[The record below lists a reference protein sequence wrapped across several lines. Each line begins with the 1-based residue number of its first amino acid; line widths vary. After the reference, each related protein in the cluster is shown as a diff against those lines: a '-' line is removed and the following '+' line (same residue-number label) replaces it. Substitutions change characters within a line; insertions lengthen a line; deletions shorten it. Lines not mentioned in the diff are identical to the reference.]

1 MPRAKLEDLGSFRTT
16 SQVARLL
23 DLSPY
28 LIKARIDD
36 GTFPAASKASEAGV
50 LLFDED
56 WLDRAR
62 AAMDKAPARR
72 RRKAASPTIQSP
84 AAWLGHELGESG
96 WLPRWDDV
104 VGYFTYLS
112 EESTRVELEVVGMS
126 TAGRPYL
133 AVHVSSAANLQSAA
147 RARNRETLGK
157 LWDSRDVPNAPAL
170 ADEGRAVGFIL
181 ATQHSTEIGSLLM
194 TMQLAWELATATDAD
209 SLQILDESIAVLIPS
224 HNPDGA
230 DMIAEWYLESIGEEW
245 EGTWMPWLYHPYVG
259 HDNNRDWFMQTQAET
274 RLYVD
279 LHNRE
284 HPQAVFDM
292 HQMGRYGPRFMVPP
306 FIDPLDPN
314 QDPVVQQGFAAL
326 GTHIAQRMT
335 AAGLA
340 GVVTNAIFD
349 NYSPS
354 LAYGN
359 YHGSVDLLSEAASV
373 RLATPVTLKE
383 SDLND
388 KYGIDPRVRSW
399 NQPLIWEAGE
409 WSLQDIVAYDLAA
422 ARAFLEHL
430 ARNRRQWL
438 HDYQA
443 LNQRISTR
451 DRKPYAFIIPEN
463 GPDPRA
469 TAELLDLL
477 QRGLV
482 EIHRA
487 TADIEADG
495 VTYPAGTWVVRLDQ
509 PAGSF
514 AKTLLE
520 VQRYPE
526 LRAHPEGPLKAP
538 YDISGHTLP
547 IQMGVPC
554 YQVDQ
559 PLAGDAALE
568 LVDGP
573 VEWSGHVDASDVDDG
588 WWRFD
593 ARSNAVADVLARL
606 LPERVPVYRERG
618 DGGTG
623 DVLVK
628 QQDLARERVEEIAR
642 LSGAVVT
649 VADRQAATPG
659 WRQDP
664 VRIGLYQSWTS
675 SIDEGWARWVLEE
688 FGLGYETLQTAD
700 IRQGDLLDRV
710 DVLVLPEMSVDEY
723 RKGLS
728 EKNREGDPN
737 PPAYLGGLGDVG
749 IASLRQFV
757 AGGGTLIACD
767 RSADYAIE
775 ALALPVENVLEG
787 VAATDF
793 SCPGSLLQ
801 VIVDPEHPLGFG
813 LPRELAV
820 LFLNSR
826 VYRGTSPEVKTIA
839 RYPQSSPLLS
849 GWLNGADRIRG
860 GGALLDATY
869 GRGRVVL
876 FGFRPWFRAQ
886 ARGTY
891 RAFFNALFL
900 PGLAEIEAAEG

>member
-1 MPRAKLEDLGSFRTT
+1 M
-16 SQVARLL
+16 L
-23 DLSPY
+23 DLSSY
-28 LIKARIDD
+28 LIKARIED
-36 GTFPAASKASEAGV
+36 GTFPPASKTSAAGV
-50 LLFDED
+50 LLFDEA
-56 WLDRAR
+56 WLDKAR
-62 AAMDKAPARR
+62 DAIGHAPVRR
-72 RRKAASPTIQSP
+72 RRKSVSPQIQSP
-84 AAWLGHELGESG
+84 AAWFSHELGEAG
-96 WLPRWDDV
+96 WLPRWTEV

-112 EESTRVELEVVGMS
+112 DSSDRVELEVAGVS
-126 TAGRPYL
+126 TDGRPYL
-133 AVHVSSAANLQSAA
+133 VVHVSAPGNLQDAA
-147 RARNRETLGK
+147 RQRNRETLGK
-157 LWDSRDVPNAPAL
+157 LWDSRDVEHTSAL
-170 ADEGRAVGFIL
+170 ADIGRTVAFIL

-209 SLQILDESIAVLIPS
+209 TLEILEETISVLIPS

-230 DMIAEWYLESIGEEW
+230 DMIAEWYLQSIGEEW
-245 EGTWMPWLYHPYVG
+245 EGAWMPWLYHPYVG

-274 RLYVD
+274 RIYVD

-335 AAGLA
+335 AAGQA

-383 SDLND
+383 SDLNAN
-388 KYGIDPRVRSW
+388 YGIDPRVRSW

-409 WSLQDIVAYDLAA
+409 WSLKDIVAYDLVA

-438 HDYQA
+438 LDYQA
-443 LNQRISTR
+443 LNARTSHR
-451 DRKPYAFIIPEN
+451 EKKPFAFVIPAN

-469 TAELLDLL
+469 TTELLDLL

-487 TADIEADG
+487 IADIVADG
-495 VTYPAGTWVVRLDQ
+495 VTYPTGTWVVRLDQ
-509 PAGSF
+509 PAGAF

-526 LRAHPEGPLKAP
+526 LRTHPEGPLKPP

-559 PLAGDAALE
+559 PLADDIALE
-568 LVDGP
+568 RVTDR
-573 VEWSGHVDASDVDDG
+573 VEWLGSVAVSDIDDG

-593 ARSNAVADVLARL
+593 TRSNAAIDALSQL
-606 LPERVPVYRERG
+606 LREGVPVYRARG
-618 DGGTG
+618 KRSQGAG
-623 DVLVK
+623 DLLVR
-628 QQDLARERVEEIAR
+628 QQELPREQVEAIAR
-642 LSGAVVT
+642 SSGAIVT
-649 VADRQAATPG
+649 VADRNGVEPG

-664 VRIGLYQSWTS
+664 VRVGLYQSWTS
-675 SIDEGWARWVLEE
+675 CIDEGWARWVLEE
-688 FGLGYETLQTAD
+688 YGVRYETLHTAD
-700 IRQGDLLDRV
+700 IRQGDLEDRI
-710 DVLVLPEMSVDEY
+710 DVLILPEMSADEY
-723 RKGLS
+723 RNGLS

-737 PPAYLGGLGDVG
+737 PTAYLGGLGAVG
-749 IASLRQFV
+749 VAALREFV
-757 AGGGTLIACD
+757 ARGGTVLACD
-767 RSADYAIE
+767 RSADYIIE
-775 ALALPVENVLEG
+775 ALALPVENVLADVSPNE
-787 VAATDF
+787 F

-801 VIVDPEHPLGFG
+801 VIVDPENPIGFG
-813 LPRELAV
+813 LPRELPV

-826 VYRGTSPEVKTIA
+826 VFKGTGREVATVA

-849 GWLNGADRIRG
+849 GWLNGAEKIRG
-860 GGALLDATY
+860 GGALLDVEY
-869 GRGRVVL
+869 GQGRVIL

-900 PGLAEIEAAEG
+900 PGLSEYASAD

>member
-36 GTFPAASKASEAGV
+36 GTFQAASKASEAGV
-50 LLFDED
+50 LLFDDAWLED
-56 WLDRAR
+56 AR
-62 AAMDKAPARR
+62 KAMENVPARR
-72 RRKAASPTIQSP
+72 RRKSVSPSIQSP
-84 AAWLGHELGESG
+84 ADWLGHELGESG
-96 WLPRWDDV
+96 WLPRWNEV
-104 VGYFTYLS
+104 VGYFTYLA
-112 EESTRVELEVVGMS
+112 EESDRVELEVLGLS
-126 TAGRPYL
+126 TAERPYL
-133 AVHVSSAANLQSAA
+133 AVHVSSSANLRQSA
-147 RARNRETLGK
+147 RNRNRETLGS
-157 LWDSRDVPNAPAL
+157 LWDSRGVPNAAAL
-170 ADEGRAVGFIL
+170 ADEGRVVGFVL
-181 ATQHSTEIGSLLM
+181 ASQHSTEIGSLLM

-230 DMIAEWYLESIGEEW
+230 DMIAEWYLDSIGEEW

-359 YHGSVDLLSEAASV
+359 YHGSVDLLSEAASA

-388 KYGIDPRVRSW
+388 NYGIDPRVRSW
-399 NQPLIWEAGE
+399 NQPLIWEAGA
-409 WSLQDIVAYDLAA
+409 WSLRDIVAYNLVAA
-422 ARAFLEHL
+422 SAFLEHL

-438 HDYQA
+438 RDYED
-443 LNQRISTR
+443 LNRRTSTR
-451 DRKPYAFIIPEN
+451 DRKPYAFVIPDS
-463 GPDPRA
+463 GRDRRA

-487 TADIEADG
+487 ATEIEADG

-509 PAGSF
+509 PAGAF

-526 LRAHPEGPLKAP
+526 LRTHPEGPLQPP

-554 YQVDQ
+554 YQVDR
-559 PLAGDAALE
+559 PLPADIALE
-568 LVDGP
+568 LVTGP
-573 VEWSGHVDASDVDDG
+573 ISWAGQVEDSDIDDG

-593 ARSNAVADVLARL
+593 ARSNAVVGALASL
-606 LPERVPVYRERG
+606 LSDRIPVFRAKG
-618 DGGTG
+618 DARTG
-623 DVLVK
+623 DVLVR
-628 QQDLARERVEEIAR
+628 QRDLSREPVGAIVGET
-642 LSGAVVT
+642 GAVVT
-649 VADRQAATPG
+649 VAALDAASPG

-688 FGLGYETLQTAD
+688 YGLPYETLRTTD
-700 IRQGDLLDRV
+700 IRQGDLFERV
-710 DVLVLPEMSVDEY
+710 DVLVLPEMSADQY
-723 RKGLS
+723 RHGLS

-737 PPAYLGGLGDVG
+737 PSAYLGGLGEVG
-749 IASLRQFV
+749 VAALRQFV
-757 AGGGTLIACD
+757 SSGGTLVACD

-775 ALALPVENVLEG
+775 ALALPVENILEG
-787 VAATDF
+787 VSAADF

-801 VIVDPEHPLGFG
+801 VTVDSDSPLGFG
-813 LPRELAV
+813 LPREMEV
-820 LFLNSR
+820 VFLNSR
-826 VYRGTSPEVKTIA
+826 VYRGTGPEVTTVA
-839 RYPQSSPLLS
+839 RYPQSSALRS
-849 GWLNGADRIRG
+849 GWLNGGERLRG
-860 GGALLDATY
+860 GGAMLDVTY

-886 ARGTY
+886 SRGTY

-900 PGLAEIEAAEG
+900 PGLAEIDSSEA